1 MSEKIK
7 LENLPEM
14 ATKVNAA
21 SRALGALQSEQK
33 AGTNVVRK
41 VLVQSVMGEILSA
54 RARGVTYKAIASALC
69 KSMDIKIKASTLSE
83 YIKRDVAKIDGCA
96 RKIAR
101 NVANEKDKQR

>member
-21 SRALGALQSEQK
+21 SRALGALQPEQK

-41 VLVQSVMGEILSA
+41 ILVQSVMGEILSA
-54 RARGVTYKAIASALC
+54 GARGRDRIRMDQTVGPEDRDSADDPQLQVHHFPHE
-69 KSMDIKIKASTLSE
+69 S
-83 YIKRDVAKIDGCA
+83 G
-96 RKIAR
+96 
-101 NVANEKDKQR
+101 

>member
-1 MSEKIK
+1 MQNERKDTTGK
-7 LENLPEM
+7 PAGDGHKGERGV
-14 ATKVNAA
+14 A
-21 SRALGALQSEQK
+21 GA
-33 AGTNVVRK
+33 
-41 VLVQSVMGEILSA
+41 MGEILSA